1 MMHFT
6 VRSTRALLVASLVGL
21 LATADLVTPRE
32 AHAQRDK
39 DKEKEKDIES
49 ISLSI
54 GETKTIPAAGI
65 RNFSLATEGI
75 AELKV
80 SPESFVITGKKQG
93 ETSLLLIRN
102 DGRETTYSISV
113 SARPIAVV
121 EREVRQLIGDYPGIQ
136 VRRIGNKLFIE
147 GGVNSALEKKRFD
160 QIASLYPGQVDALVN
175 EGSSPRERKLLL
187 RLDFFFVY
195 YEKTSSYAVGI
206 GWPATIGGT
215 NGATPVFTTD
225 VNLDLISGTVTSA
238 RASIVNQPL
247 PRLDIGARNGWAKVT
262 KQSTV
267 ITGNGSEAKFSSGG
281 EQNYLQTVGLTQ
293 GLVSVRFGT
302 NITVLPRFDS
312 VTRDVEVKLDADV
325 ADLTPPASGTIPGR
339 NTTQLQT
346 LVTLKLG
353 QALVL
358 SGLKTETKRNDIQ
371 GLPLLSQIP
380 VLGVLFGSHAK
391 AAQEVEAAIFI
402 VPSVVDSVPSSS
414 LDVIRNAMATYDE
427 FSGGM
432 KGLDTFPST
441 PPSATKAK

>member
-1 MMHFT
+1 MTFSL
-6 VRSTRALLVASLVGL
+6 RSSRALALSGL
-21 LATADLVTPRE
+21 LVLAATTDTGE
-32 AHAQRDK
+32 ALAQRGKPAAEADV
-39 DKEKEKDIES
+39 ES
-49 ISLSI
+49 ISLSV
-54 GETKTIPAAGI
+54 GETKTISASGI
-65 RNFSLATEGI
+65 RNYSLATEGI

-80 SPESFVITGKKQG
+80 SAESFVVTGKKQG

-121 EREVRQLIGDYPGIQ
+121 EREVRQLIGDYPGVQ
-136 VRRIGNKLFIE
+136 VRKIGNKLFIE
-147 GGVNSALEKKRFD
+147 GGVNSPGEKKRFD
-160 QIASLYPGQVDALVN
+160 QIATLYPGQVDTLVN

-206 GWPATIGGT
+206 GWPANIGGT
-215 NGATPVFTTD
+215 TGSAPVFTSD
-225 VNLDLISGTVTSA
+225 VNLDLIGQTVTSA

-247 PRLDIGARNGWAKVT
+247 PRLDIGARNGWAKVQ

-267 ITGNGSEAKFSSGG
+267 ITSNGNEAKFSSGG
-281 EQNYLQTVGLTQ
+281 EQNFLQTVGLTQ

-302 NITVLPRFDS
+302 NVTVLPRFDS

-325 ADLTPPASGTIPGR
+325 ADLTPPVSGTIPGR

-358 SGLKTETKRNDIQ
+358 SGLKTDTKRNDIQ

-391 AAQEVEAAIFI
+391 NAQEVEAAIFI
-402 VPSVVDSVPSSS
+402 VPSVVDSVPKSS
-414 LDVIRNAMATYDE
+414 LDVIRNAMSTYDE

-441 PPSATKAK
+441 PPAAK